1 MAVTSN
7 RSVVSDS
14 ASTAKWTLVSR
25 ITGFGRVLLVAAVLG
40 PTFVGNLFQLANQLP
55 WLVFEI
61 TVGSLLGS
69 LLVPALMN
77 RVGGAAHQS
86 NEDAE
91 PDLESVGRLAGTFVT
106 GVMVV
111 FGGVSL
117 AVILLSP
124 LVSRL
129 FALGVPEDVHDELVS
144 AALPLILLTA
154 PQVLGYGLTVTL
166 QAVQQAMGS
175 YALPAAAGMV
185 ENVVVI
191 MALAFYGIN
200 FGTNTA
206 VGEFDTPR
214 MLVLG
219 LGSSAGVL
227 AHVLVQWWGV
237 RRLGLRLPLSLDWS
251 QPEVRE
257 VARRALPAIGTA
269 ALNGVRVLAL
279 MVIANSVAGG
289 VVALQ
294 MALNLLGVAIAI
306 GAKPVA
312 YAMLPRLAVQFRS
325 GDHAA
330 FREVYERSVGL
341 AALIAIPA
349 ATGAA
354 ALGWLLGPAL
364 AFGAMDDATGRQ
376 LLTYTVTA
384 ISVAIL
390 GEAFHQLAVAGS
402 YGRDDARSPLVAY
415 VVRLLVTLLAVL
427 AFWGLDGPE
436 RVLAIT
442 LAMGFGDFVSGFLL
456 HNLVRRRLP
465 SATKITNYRLTRSLS
480 RTIGSAALGFGGAAV
495 LALFISPSATGRPV
509 ELLVTVVI
517 GIVGLAVTLVVRR
530 RLDSELN
537 SLAGQLRG
545 SAA

>member
-1 MAVTSN
+1 MTATPT

-77 RVGGAAHQS
+77 RVGGSAHHA
-86 NEDAE
+86 NEDAA
-91 PDLESVGRLAGTFVT
+91 PDLEAVGRLAGTFVT
-106 GVMVV
+106 GVMAV

-117 AVILLSP
+117 AVMILSP
-124 LVSRL
+124 LVARL
-129 FALGVPEDVHDELVS
+129 FALGVPDDVHDQLVS

-166 QAVQQAMGS
+166 QSVQQAMGS

-191 MALAFYGIN
+191 LALAIYGLS
-200 FGTNTA
+200 FGSNTA

-214 MLVLG
+214 LLVLG

-227 AHVLVQWWGV
+227 AHVLLQWWGV
-237 RRLGLRLPLSLDWS
+237 RRLGLRLPLSIDWS

-279 MVIANSVAGG
+279 MVLANSVAGG

-294 MALNLLGVAIAI
+294 MALNLLGVAVAL

-312 YAMLPRLAVQFRS
+312 YAMLPRLAVQFRA
-325 GDHAA
+325 GDLAG
-330 FREVYERSVGL
+330 FRESYERSVGL

-349 ATGAA
+349 AVGAA
-354 ALGWLLGPAL
+354 SLGWLLGPAL
-364 AFGAMDDATGRQ
+364 AFGAMDNSDGRE
-376 LLTYTVTA
+376 LLTFTVTA
-384 ISVAIL
+384 ISIAVL
-390 GEAFHQLAVAGS
+390 GEALHQLAVAGS
-402 YGRDDARSPLVAY
+402 YGRNDARSPLAAY
-415 VVRLLVTLLAVL
+415 VIRLAVTLLVL
-427 AFWGLDGPE
+427 PFLWNLDGAAK
-436 RVLAIT
+436 VLAIT
-442 LAMGFGDFVSGFLL
+442 LAMGLGDFVSGFILHRLVGRPLPPVASSDYLL
-456 HNLVRRRLP
+456 
-465 SATKITNYRLTRSLS
+465 SRSLF

-495 LALFISPSATGRPV
+495 AAMFVTPSITGRPF
-509 ELLVTVVI
+509 EILAMAVVGLI
-517 GIVGLAVTLVVRR
+517 GLAVTLFVRR
-530 RLDSELN
+530 RLDTELA
-537 SLAGQLRG
+537 SLIRQLRG
-545 SAA
+545 STV